1 MSIAAEYLRCA
12 REAFEGARRLGDRTL
27 EQLDYDEMHY
37 SPNEECNSMA
47 VIVKHMAGNMRSRWI
62 DFLTSD
68 GEKPNRNRDAEF
80 EGGYSSREEL
90 LQDWNAG
97 WQAVF
102 DAIDR
107 LTEDDL
113 MKTVY
118 IRAQAHSVIQAM
130 ERQVSHYAQHVGQM
144 VYLGKQI
151 KGSQWRTL
159 SIARGKSLQHR
170 PE

>member
-1 MSIAAEYLRCA
+1 MGIAAEYLRCA
-12 REAFEGARRLGDRTL
+12 REAFEGARRLGDRAM
-27 EQLDYDEMHY
+27 EQLDYDELHY
-37 SPNEECNSMA
+37 APNDECNSMA
-47 VIVKHMAGNMRSRWI
+47 IIVKHMAGNMRSRWI

-80 EGGYSSREEL
+80 EGGYASREEL
-90 LQDWNAG
+90 LQDWNSG

-107 LTEDDL
+107 LVEDDL

-118 IRAQAHSVIQAM
+118 IRAQAHSVIQAI
-130 ERQVSHYAQHVGQM
+130 ERQTSHYAQHVGQM

-159 SIARGKSLQHR
+159 SIARGKSLEH
-170 PE
+170 

>member
-90 LQDWNAG
+90 LQDWNVG

-151 KGSQWRTL
+151 KGSQWQTL